1 MKANKQS
8 KIKIPKS
15 GYKRSKF
22 NLSHDVNS
30 TFSFGE
36 IQPVGC
42 RMLQPGSKT
51 TVSTQSLLRLAP
63 LVAPTFGRLKY
74 KTFNQFVDVM
84 DIFPNYDALMAQQPV
99 NRNGRTKVPQKIPSV
114 KLGQLSSWVYQ
125 GAKATLYWVDEG
137 TNLSNSFRQEAAQQ
151 GKYVTWFKP
160 NVDSVGNTI
169 PTNVNNILNYVCGD
183 VNSGKVFQAISP
195 SNVWT
200 NIPGAPK
207 LHPDWFGLNAN
218 ANYLAFY
225 PKVAISDSW
234 NSNWNSSTSTTSQSY
249 TIKDYQIIL
258 SNNALSNLRNTL
270 LPFNPAVL
278 ADAVVENP
286 ASAYV
291 SMESADALIEF
302 MVDDGTTGG
311 SNEHYYCLALEFSDY
326 GKRIRKILQGC
337 GYQIDI
343 ASDEDVSILPLLAQ
357 YKAYFDI
364 FGLQLYQGWETTY
377 CAKLIDYIKNNF
389 IEVIDFERYDGQP
402 TDAIRIASTP
412 YETAQSAYR
421 TDVFTSFCSF
431 MFAEVAQEWYTDS
444 PDWIGS
450 HMSKLAV
457 SATGPD
463 EFISV
468 DGSGIDLTAHVMNGV
483 SREGGTLIDYGQA
496 DNNLDSAILDT
507 NTTSNGVHAFI
518 NQIQHGQVDA
528 ELLKRLYKWTNR
540 NTMLGREIA
549 KILRAQGLGDYVDEC
564 KSNFIGSTDNM
575 ITISDVVST
584 SDTQTE
590 TTDSY
595 GRISTS
601 GAVLGEYGGKGLQ
614 YLEDKTLVFENDSL
628 GYWITLATVVP
639 EAGYVQGLDP
649 TLTALD
655 KFSLY
660 NPDFDALGM
669 EITKKSV
676 LVGCNYDVLS
686 INYLA
691 SNPSRKGFGFTP
703 RYSKFKVAQNIVN
716 GDFNRHALRN
726 TYLPYTLD
734 KQLYV
739 NDFDTTSE
747 RLVTL
752 SNGDVI
758 GTVDLKRSLIP
769 ETLPVAGNIWRTP
782 TKYPWLGHFNRIFMN
797 VGDRRSSDITDYGT
811 YWGGDTGIGFTDF
824 NSDNILMHSIVN
836 MNTYAPMKPIEE
848 SYGIE
853 DDEPQTVG
861 VEFTQKA

>member
-1 MKANKQS
+1 MKANTQS
-8 KIKIPKS
+8 KIKISKS

-84 DIFPNYDALMAQQPV
+84 DIFPNYDAMMAQQPV
-99 NRNGRTKVPQKIPSV
+99 NRNGRTKVPQKVPSI
-114 KLGQLSSWVYQ
+114 KLGQLSSWCYQ

-137 TNLSNSFRQEAAQQ
+137 THGSDFSTNAARAAAAER
-151 GKYVTWFKP
+151 GEYVTWFKP
-160 NVDSVGNTI
+160 NKESVGNTI
-169 PTNVNNILNYVCGD
+169 PSNVTTMLDFVFE
-183 VNSGKVFQAISP
+183 NSGINKPFIGKNNAFQY
-195 SNVWT
+195 
-200 NIPGAPK
+200 IPGAPT
-207 LHPDWFGLNAN
+207 LYPDWLTNSTGYYMAFRPK
-218 ANYLAFY
+218 LA
-225 PKVAISDSW
+225 KSDSW
-234 NSNWNSSTSTTSQSY
+234 NAAYTGSTTYTGEDYIILLSLNSSNNGTS
-249 TIKDYQIIL
+249 
-258 SNNALSNLRNTL
+258 LRNML
-270 LPFNPAVL
+270 LPYNPSVL
-278 ADAVVENP
+278 ADAIVENP

-291 SMESADALIEF
+291 SMSSADSLIEF
-302 MVDDGTTGG
+302 MVTSKDANNNDV
-311 SNEHYYCLALEFSDY
+311 EHYYCLALEFSDY

-343 ASDEDVSILPLLAQ
+343 GSDELVSILPLLAQ

-377 CAKLIDYIKNNF
+377 AAKLIDFIKNNF
-389 IEVIDFERYDGQP
+389 IEVIDFERYDGQA
-402 TDAIRIASTP
+402 TDAIRIAGMP
-412 YETAQSAYR
+412 YGTGQSIYR
-421 TDVFTSFCSF
+421 TDIFTSFCSF

-457 SATGPD
+457 SANGPD
-463 EFISV
+463 EFLSV
-468 DGSGIDLTAHVMNGV
+468 DGSGVDSTAHVQNGV
-483 SREGGTLIDYGQA
+483 TNQGGTLIDYGQI
-496 DNNLDSAILDT
+496 DYNQDSAILDT
-507 NTTSNGVHAFI
+507 STTSNGVHAFI
-518 NQIQHGQVDA
+518 DQIQHGQVDA

-540 NTMLGREIA
+540 NTILGREIA

-575 ITISDVVST
+575 ITISDVVSMA
-584 SDTQTE
+584 DTDNGQ
-590 TTDSY
+590 
-595 GRISTS
+595 GQ

-614 YLEDKTLVFENDSL
+614 YIEDKVLVFENDSL

-639 EAGYVQGLDP
+639 EAGYVQGIDP

-676 LVGCNYDVLS
+676 LVGCNYDVQSVNSAHGTANRL
-686 INYLA
+686 
-691 SNPSRKGFGFTP
+691 GFGFTP

-758 GTVDLKRSLIP
+758 GTLNLKRSLVP

-797 VGDRRSSDITDYGT
+797 VGDRRSTDITDTGAYH
-811 YWGGDTGIGFTDF
+811 GGDSAIGFTDF